1 MALILV
7 RLLRPPLDRCVPAQ
21 AIDDGQ
27 CPRQPER
34 KAR

>member
-1 MALILV
+1 MDLNLV
-7 RLLRPPLDRCVPAQ
+7 RILRPPLDRPVPAQ

>member
-1 MALILV
+1 MDLNLV
-7 RLLRPPLDRCVPAQ
+7 RILRPPLDRCVSAR
-21 AIDDGQ
+21 ALDDGQ